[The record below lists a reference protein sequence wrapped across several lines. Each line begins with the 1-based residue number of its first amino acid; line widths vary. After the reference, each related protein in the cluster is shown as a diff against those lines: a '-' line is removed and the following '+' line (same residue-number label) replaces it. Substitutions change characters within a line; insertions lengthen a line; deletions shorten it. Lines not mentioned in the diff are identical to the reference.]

1 MLFRAPRSAFLTL
14 ILCAPVSAQDP
25 WPILD
30 RASTAYDAVHSL
42 SADFVQTI
50 TNPLV
55 GEPDTTRGRLYQT
68 RPNAFAMR
76 FTVPR
81 GDRIVADGKYLWL
94 FTPST
99 TPGQVI
105 RTPIPTFGT
114 GPNLIGQFVDHPR
127 ERYQARLVGV
137 DTLGAE
143 GIADGI
149 ALEPKD
155 PSKFPYRSAVIWVA
169 RSDGLVRRLEI
180 AEASG
185 QERTVELRR
194 LDVNGLVSP
203 REYQFAVPAG
213 VHVVDQ

>member
-1 MLFRAPRSAFLTL
+1 MIAVRHCALLLVAIAAPLH
-14 ILCAPVSAQDP
+14 AQDP

-30 RASTAYDAVHSL
+30 RASAAYDSVQSL
-42 SADFVQTI
+42 TADFVQTI

-68 RPNAFAMR
+68 RPNSFAMR
-76 FTVPR
+76 FSVPR

-105 RTPIPTFGT
+105 RTPIPAFGTT
-114 GPNLIGQFVDHPR
+114 GPNLIGQFVDRPR
-127 ERYQARLVGV
+127 ERYRARYVGV
-137 DTLGAE
+137 DTLGTE

-149 ALEPKD
+149 ALDPKD
-155 PSKFPYRSAVIWVA
+155 PSKLPYRSAVIWVA
-169 RSDGLVRRLEI
+169 RRDGLVRRLEI

-185 QERTVELRR
+185 QERTVDLYK
-194 LDVNGLVSP
+194 LDVNGVVSP
-203 REYQFAVPAG
+203 REYKFAVPSG
-213 VHVVDQ
+213 VHIVDQ